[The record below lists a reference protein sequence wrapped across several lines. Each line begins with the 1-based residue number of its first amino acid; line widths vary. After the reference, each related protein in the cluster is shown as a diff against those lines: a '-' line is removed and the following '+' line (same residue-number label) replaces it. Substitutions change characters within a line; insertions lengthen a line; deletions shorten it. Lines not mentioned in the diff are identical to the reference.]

1 MTILATLF
9 SNGLFAQDDFFNNV
23 DVSSDSSTF
32 NADSPFRALG
42 WVTQKFTYGLEDP
55 GPLFSRDTKDM
66 SKVETS
72 LFTQIDWQPTAD
84 LGFRFSGN
92 AYHDEIYQFD
102 NSRSYTSSERNE
114 FRNRFE
120 VRDFYVETQL
130 NDDLY
135 LKAGNQ
141 ILAWGFSEFLRV
153 TDVVNTED
161 QYTFGQQDL
170 EDLRLQVP
178 ATLLSYSIND
188 WVLDGVVTYRAGH
201 NNMAPERDE
210 FDQFILYRQGNQLI
224 DQRKPDNPFEFF
236 FRASTHF
243 ESGDIQIVAGEF
255 NNNQLSLE
263 GISRPLSTSPIL
275 EFSQQRMQTVGVA
288 ANHVRGSWL
297 VFGEM
302 GMHFN
307 TPVMPGLDSS
317 LGLIN
322 GWDEKDQLLGVLGVE
337 YNGFTNTTIS
347 FETDSIQI
355 QDYQDGLL
363 AEKNQLSVG
372 TRVYWTGWNERLQ
385 MLSAFNKL
393 SDSQGYVSRVS
404 LDYDWNDNID
414 FGFLWVDYSAEQ
426 DSIFHNFR
434 NNDMLQFSVKYS
446 FQH

>member
-1 MTILATLF
+1 V
-9 SNGLFAQDDFFNNV
+9 SAQENFFNNV
-23 DVSSDSSTF
+23 EISEDDSAFS
-32 NADSPFRALG
+32 DSPFSIIG
-42 WVTQKFTYGLEDP
+42 WVTQKVAYGLEDP
-55 GPLFSRDTKDM
+55 GPMFSRESKDM

-72 LFTQIDWQPTAD
+72 LFTQIDWRPNAN
-84 LGFRFSGN
+84 LNFRFSGN
-92 AYHDEIYQFD
+92 AYHDEIYRID
-102 NSRSYTSSERNE
+102 DSRSYTRDEKNE

-130 NDDLY
+130 SDDLY
-135 LKAGNQ
+135 LKVGNQ

-153 TDVVNTED
+153 TDIVNTED
-161 QYTFGQQDL
+161 QYTFGQHDL

-178 ATLLSYSIND
+178 ASLLSYSIND
-188 WVLDGVVTYRAGH
+188 WVFDGVVTYRAGH
-201 NNMAPERDE
+201 NYMAPEGDE
-210 FDQFILYRQGNQLI
+210 FDQFIQYRQSNQLI
-224 DQRKPDNPFEFF
+224 DKRRADNPWEFF

-243 ESGDIQIVAGEF
+243 DSGDIQIVAGDY
-255 NNNQLSLE
+255 NNNQLTLD
-263 GISRPLSTSPIL
+263 GINRPLSLSPIL
-275 EFSQQRMQTVGVA
+275 EFSQQRMQTVGIA
-288 ANHVRGSWL
+288 ANHTRGSWL

-302 GMHFN
+302 GMNFN
-307 TPVMPGLDSS
+307 TPVMPGFDSN
-317 LGLIN
+317 LRLVN

-337 YNGFTNTTIS
+337 YNGFSNTTIS
-347 FETDSIQI
+347 FETDSIQV

-363 AEKNQLSVG
+363 AERNQLSVG
-372 TRVYWTGWNERLQ
+372 TRVYWTGWNDRLQ

-414 FGFLWVDYSAEQ
+414 FGLLWVDYSAKQ